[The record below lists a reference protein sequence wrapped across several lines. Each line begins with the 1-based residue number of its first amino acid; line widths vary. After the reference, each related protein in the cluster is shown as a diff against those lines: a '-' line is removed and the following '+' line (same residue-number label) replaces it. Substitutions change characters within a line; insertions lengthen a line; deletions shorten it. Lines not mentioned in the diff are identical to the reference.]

1 MLASFSPKRRRL
13 NLIKAH
19 RFTLRQTAH
28 RCAPEPPRRTPRPF
42 FATANAIAK
51 HFRYDV
57 TSTKEMH
64 LETVGLFLRA
74 SFRIDPPNVRFRIRI
89 RASSHEQGGNETV
102 TKQSQESTSRRRVTI
117 AA

>member
-13 NLIKAH
+13 NLIEAH
-19 RFTLRQTAH
+19 KFALGQTAR

-42 FATANAIAK
+42 LATVNAIAE

-57 TSTKEMH
+57 TSAKKMH

-74 SFRIDPPNVRFRIRI
+74 SFRIDPPNIRLRIRI
-89 RASSHEQGGNETV
+89 GASSHEQEV
-102 TKQSQESTSRRRVTI
+102 TRN
-117 AA
+117 

>member
-13 NLIKAH
+13 NLIEAH
-19 RFTLRQTAH
+19 RFALGQTAH
-28 RCAPEPPRRTPRPF
+28 RCAPEPPRCTPRTF
-42 FATANAIAK
+42 LATVNAIAK

-74 SFRIDPPNVRFRIRI
+74 SFRIDPPNVRFRIRVG
-89 RASSHEQGGNETV
+89 ASSHEQEV
-102 TKQSQESTSRRRVTI
+102 TRN
-117 AA
+117 